1 MGAGIRSGCGRLRGL
16 FTLVCAVG
24 CADDGGAGDAAAPAP
39 ENTPIC
45 TAETS
50 ELGHTPLR
58 RLTRFEYGRTLADL
72 LGADPKVALSL
83 PPDEKSLGFEGIADA
98 YSVSSLHASTYLEVA
113 ESLATALVADEGR
126 LSAFATCNPLTDA
139 SCVEPFVRA
148 FGRRVFRR
156 PLTSPELS
164 AMLALYEALAGDGVV
179 DGVSGVIAALLQAP
193 QFLYRPEPALG
204 GEDFGPALATR
215 LSYLIVASTPDEVL
229 QNAAESGKLAT
240 PGGLLEEADRLVAS
254 PRAAEAFQRF
264 IGEWW
269 ALDELPTLDKDRSL
283 YRTWTT
289 ATPAAL
295 AEETRLFVDAAWQA
309 GPTLKLFLD
318 AHFSYA
324 DSTLAAFYGLP
335 AVAGSGYQRVEL
347 PVAQSAGLL
356 TQGSFLATHA
366 KPNQTSP
373 IHRGKFVR
381 ERLFCTPPDPPPP
394 EIVVRP
400 PTVDPRLSTRERF
413 AAHTAS
419 PACSG
424 CHALMDPIGFAFE
437 NFDAA
442 GRYREVDAGKPV
454 DATGEL
460 TDTDVDGPLDGV
472 PSLARRLLESEQVRT
487 CVAKQWFRHAFG
499 RKESES
505 AADACV
511 VQALSA
517 ELGESGDLRRVI
529 RSTVEQ
535 QLFLEQRPEEAAP

>member
-24 CADDGGAGDAAAPAP
+24 CADDGGAGDAAAPAG
-39 ENTPIC
+39 ENPPIC
-45 TAETS
+45 TTETS
-50 ELGHTPLR
+50 DLGHTPLR

-72 LGADPKVALSL
+72 LGADPNVALSL

-156 PLTSPELS
+156 PLTSPELG

-193 QFLYRPEPALG
+193 QFLYRPEPAASS
-204 GEDFGPALATR
+204 EDFGPALATR

-229 QNAAESGKLAT
+229 QAAAESGKLAT
-240 PGGLLEEADRLVAS
+240 PNGLLEEADRLLAS

-264 IGEWW
+264 VGEWW
-269 ALDELPTLDKDRSL
+269 ALDELPTLDKDRTL

-309 GPTLKLFLD
+309 GPTLQLFLG
-318 AHFSYA
+318 ATFTYA

-335 AVAGSGYQRVEL
+335 AVAGSGYQRVQL
-347 PVAQSAGLL
+347 PVARRAGML

-413 AAHTAS
+413 AAHTAN

-499 RKESES
+499 RQESQS
-505 AADACV
+505 AADACT

-517 ELGESGDLRRVI
+517 ELGRSGDLRRVI